1 MKQFVEII
9 TIDLFV
15 GIYFTTKDNIVATC
29 ALIAALILQ
38 IVFEYLKY
46 RRVEK
51 KTQIIFWVVIVFGG
65 ATLVFRNETFIQW
78 KPTVVNWFF
87 AAALLVSHF
96 FGKQNLLERML
107 GGQIRLPGEVWRNLS
122 YGWALGFVFAG
133 VLNIIVAYNFSLDF
147 WVTYKLV
154 GGFSLTLFYIIVTI
168 TYLAR
173 GGYMK
178 DLDGTEDT
186 GQTADSE
193 LGTAVREEAPTP
205 ADGNGEQLT
214 DDHNR

>member
-1 MKQFVEII
+1 MKQFVELIPVV
-9 TIDLFV
+9 LFV
-15 GIYFTTKDNIVATC
+15 GIYFTTKDIFVATG
-29 ALIAALILQ
+29 ALMAALFLQ
-38 IVFEYLKY
+38 IVFEYVKY

-87 AAALLVSHF
+87 AAALLGSQF
-96 FGKQNLLERML
+96 FSKQNLLERML
-107 GGQIRLPGEVWRNLS
+107 GGQIRLPGKVWRNLG
-122 YGWALGFVFAG
+122 YGWALGFVLAG

-154 GGFSLTLFYIIVTI
+154 GGFALTLFYIIVTM

-173 GGYMK
+173 SGYLRSVSEEGSPERGAK
-178 DLDGTEDT
+178 DRQQLT
-186 GQTADSE
+186 GNR
-193 LGTAVREEAPTP
+193 REG
-205 ADGNGEQLT
+205 GNG
-214 DDHNR
+214 

>member
-1 MKQFVEII
+1 
-9 TIDLFV
+9 
-15 GIYFTTKDNIVATC
+15 
-29 ALIAALILQ
+29 
-38 IVFEYLKY
+38 
-46 RRVEK
+46 
-51 KTQIIFWVVIVFGG
+51 
-65 ATLVFRNETFIQW
+65 
-78 KPTVVNWFF
+78 
-87 AAALLVSHF
+87 
-96 FGKQNLLERML
+96 ML

-173 GGYMK
+173 GGYLK

-214 DDHNR
+214 DDHNRSDNR